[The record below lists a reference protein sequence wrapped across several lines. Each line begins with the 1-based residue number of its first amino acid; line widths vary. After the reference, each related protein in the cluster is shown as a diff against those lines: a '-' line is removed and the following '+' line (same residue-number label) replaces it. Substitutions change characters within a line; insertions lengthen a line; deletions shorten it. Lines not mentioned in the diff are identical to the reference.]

1 MVEFKKYEGSTAE
14 LTDLGTVKSIA
25 GKGGKIA
32 LIRKNYKD
40 LTKRVVILITNKA
53 GNSAVVPCS
62 KQVSDAFRA
71 KELSIAQLVGLN
83 VVETEME
90 NGEGKMELRQF
101 ISMPATGGLHE
112 IAIDKVNVEELEA
125 KELSPEDLAW

>member
-1 MVEFKKYEGSTAE
+1 MVEFKKYEGSTTE
-14 LTDLGTVKSIA
+14 LVDLGTVKSIA

-83 VVETEME
+83 VVEVEAE
-90 NGEGKMELRQF
+90 DGSLRQF
-101 ISMPATGGLHE
+101 ISMPATGGVHE

>member
-14 LTDLGTVKSIA
+14 LTSLGSVRTVV

-40 LTKRVVILITNKA
+40 TTKRVVLLLTNKA
-53 GNSAVVPCS
+53 GQSAVVPCS

-71 KELSIAQLVGLN
+71 KELSIAQVVGLDI
-83 VVETEME
+83 VEAEAEDGSM
-90 NGEGKMELRQF
+90 RQF

-112 IAIDKVNVEELEA
+112 LAIDKINVEAVES
-125 KELSPEDLAW
+125 KEVANPEELAW

>member
-14 LTDLGTVKSIA
+14 LADLGTVKALA

-40 LTKRVVILITNKA
+40 NTKRVVVVITKKD
-53 GNSAVVPCS
+53 GNSATVPCS

-71 KELSIAQLVGLN
+71 KELSIAQLVGLS
-83 VVETEME
+83 VLETEAE
-90 NGEGKMELRQF
+90 DGSIRHF

-112 IAIDKVNVEELEA
+112 VAIDKINVEAVEA
-125 KELSPEDLAW
+125 KTVDNPEELVW

>member
-1 MVEFKKYEGSTAE
+1 MVEFKKYEGSTTE
-14 LTDLGTVKSIA
+14 LVDLGTVKNIA

-83 VVETEME
+83 VVEVEAE
-90 NGEGKMELRQF
+90 DGSFRQF
-101 ISMPATGGLHE
+101 ISMPATGGVHE